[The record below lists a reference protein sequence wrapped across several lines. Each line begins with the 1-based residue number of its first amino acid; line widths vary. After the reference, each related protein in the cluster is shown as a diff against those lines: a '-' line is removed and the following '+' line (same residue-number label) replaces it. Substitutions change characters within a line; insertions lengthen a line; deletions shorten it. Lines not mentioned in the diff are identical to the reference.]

1 MTELKHHSH
10 LIQAVNTAPV
20 IDVVNLSKSFGP
32 KVVLSNVNLSVQDG
46 ESLVVMGGSGT
57 GKTVLLRNI
66 MGLLK
71 PDKGYVSI
79 DGQVIQNLD
88 RDSLF
93 QVRKKI
99 GMCFQMAALFDSM
112 NVEENVGFALKRHT
126 KMTKSE
132 IKDRVDECLT
142 MVGMKSTN
150 KLKPSELSGGMKRRV
165 GFARA
170 IALKP
175 KILLFDEPTTGLDP
189 VMTDVIGR
197 IILDLKEKLGV
208 TSITVTHDLKSAF
221 EIADRI
227 ALIFRGECIAC
238 EKPEDFKKNPH
249 EVVQQFLRGD
259 ADGPFLLDPPP
270 PKRVKNKDF
279 NAFTHATKNLDMP

>member
-1 MTELKHHSH
+1 ME
-10 LIQAVNTAPV
+10 PV
-20 IDVVNLSKSFGP
+20 IDVVNLSKAFGP
-32 KVVLSNVNLSVQDG
+32 KVVLSNVNLQVQEG
-46 ESLVVMGGSGT
+46 ESLAVMGGSGT

-66 MGLLK
+66 MGLLT
-71 PDKGYVSI
+71 PDTGHVAVEGKI
-79 DGQVIQNLD
+79 IQQLSRNE
-88 RDSLF
+88 LF
-93 QVRKKI
+93 EARKSI

-112 NVEENVGFALKRHT
+112 TVFENVAFSLERHT
-126 KMTKSE
+126 LMSTRE
-132 IKDRVDECLT
+132 IEDRVDECLA
-142 MVGMKSTN
+142 MVGMKGTQN
-150 KLKPSELSGGMKRRV
+150 LKPAELSGGMKRRV

-197 IILDLKEKLGV
+197 IILDLHHELGV

-238 EKPEDFKKNPH
+238 ETPHAFKRNPH
-249 EVVQQFLRGD
+249 PVVQQFLRGD
-259 ADGPFLLDPPP
+259 ADGPFLQDPPP
-270 PKRVKNKDF
+270 PKRALSRIVQNPLHLVD
-279 NAFTHATKNLDMP
+279 D